1 MNELEKVK
9 QEVMTSE
16 MRAYNFDEI
25 NRKLEELKQGV
36 VNSRAL
42 LSAEAIKINSPQE
55 YQQAGDIIRL
65 LKVEAK
71 NLEGKRKELTTPLD
85 IVKKGLM
92 DWFKPLSAKYEA
104 VTKQLTQTAIA
115 YANEQE
121 RIKREAIAKAE
132 AERQKE
138 VERLRKLQENAKR
151 EETKEKYEDKILE
164 AELAP
169 APIIE
174 QPKVEGV
181 SYRVAIKI
189 EITDPSKV
197 PAHFLIPDEK
207 AIKAFVVATKGN
219 QEVAGVK
226 IIKEKVLV
234 SR

>member
-16 MRAYNFDEI
+16 V
-25 NRKLEELKQGV
+25 LT
-36 VNSRAL
+36 
-42 LSAEAIKINSPQE
+42 SAGAIKINSPQD
-55 YQQAGDIIRL
+55 YQQAGDLIKR

-71 NLEGKRKELTTPLD
+71 AIEDKRKELTSPLD
-85 IVKKGLM
+85 LSKKRIM
-92 DWFKPLSAKYEA
+92 EEFKPLLAKYEGA
-104 VTKQLTQTAIA
+104 IKQLTQTAIA

-138 VERLRKLQENAKR
+138 VERLRKLQENSKR

-169 APIIE
+169 APIVE

-207 AIKAFVVATKGN
+207 AIKAFIVATKGN